1 MFVNAA
7 GFTDRNV
14 PFPAQYYADGENDAE
29 VMTIAMTE
37 AGLAE
42 MYAASAG
49 YGTDS
54 IYSGYSE
61 YYVHIT

>member
-1 MFVNAA
+1 M
-7 GFTDRNV
+7 
-14 PFPAQYYADGENDAE
+14 
-29 VMTIAMTE
+29 MTIAMTE